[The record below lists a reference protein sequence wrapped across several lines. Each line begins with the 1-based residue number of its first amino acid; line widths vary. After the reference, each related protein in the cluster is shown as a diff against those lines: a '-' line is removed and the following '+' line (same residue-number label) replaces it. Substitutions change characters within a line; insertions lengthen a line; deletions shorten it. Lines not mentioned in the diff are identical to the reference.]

1 MIVVCGEAL
10 IDLIATDGRIEP
22 MPGGG
27 PFNTAVALGRLGVP
41 VGFLSA
47 LSTDPYGRLLERTLA
62 ESGVDL
68 RYVLHTEAPTTLAVA
83 HVAHDGDAEYTFETS
98 GTAYTTL
105 RPESLPRLSTEVVA
119 LHVGTLALATDPPRS
134 AYEALIEH
142 ETARRVV
149 VLDPNVRP
157 DVCGSRDRYRARFE
171 GWVGLA
177 HVVKLSAAD
186 ASWLYPGL
194 TPVAV
199 CELIVDLGARLTVLT
214 LGPNGAIARTARRS
228 TSARQA
234 PVEVVDTVGAGDAF
248 GAGLLR
254 RLWETGRLDRD
265 GVGELDD
272 AELSDVVSF
281 AVTVASLQVA
291 RQGSS
296 PPTLTEVEAFM
307 GPHGLE
313 HSC

>member
-47 LSTDPYGRLLERTLA
+47 LSTDSYGRLLERTLA

-68 RYVLHTEAPTTLAVA
+68 TYVLHTDAPTMLAVA
-83 HVAHDGDAEYTFETS
+83 QVSHDGDAEYTFETP

-105 RPESLPRLSTEVVA
+105 QPECLPRLSTEVAA

-134 AYEALIEH
+134 AYEALIER
-142 ETARRVV
+142 ETDARVIV
-149 VLDPNVRP
+149 IDPNVRP
-157 DVCGSRDRYRARFE
+157 GVHGDRDLYCARFE
-171 GWVGLA
+171 RWVGLA

-186 ASWLYPGL
+186 ASWLYPSL
-194 TPVAV
+194 TPTAV
-199 CELIVDLGARLTVLT
+199 CELMVELGARLAVLT
-214 LGPNGAIARTARRS
+214 LGPNGAIARTATRS
-228 TSARQA
+228 TSARHA
-234 PVEVVDTVGAGDAF
+234 PMKVVDTVGAGDAF

-254 RLWETGRLDRD
+254 GLWETNRLNRD

-272 AELSDVVSF
+272 AELTDVVSF
-281 AVTVASLQVA
+281 AVAVASLQVA

-296 PPTLTEVEAFM
+296 PPTLAEVEAFM
-307 GPHGLE
+307 GPPGFRAG
-313 HSC
+313 C